1 MLSVSKSPRGQL
13 KLWWHWTM
21 GNNGTDQHQLIN
33 ALLTISATM
42 QCGPNVKSALGNF
55 QVKFIKERFPMN
67 FAEQW

>member
-1 MLSVSKSPRGQL
+1 
-13 KLWWHWTM
+13 M